1 MELNNETKVLIEYLE
16 RSPLFNLSLTN
27 KELFHSNFIAWFGEM
42 YPDLFIELMNGLLGS
57 NKWPEGLN
65 PDKMEIRREFKNFD
79 ISVFDDNN
87 LKNAKP
93 RLIIENKVK
102 SVPTHEQLLEYE
114 GKIDND
120 KNVALLLL
128 TMNEQLH
135 TATDMDNTTRWTLAN
150 YTRMSNCLEPIAKKI
165 PDPYHKFLVED
176 YCKYVHCLETLI
188 NLFTQSES
196 FLYRSE
202 DYRIQENLGLH
213 DVCGKRK
220 VQYAYSQ
227 LVNALQTKHV
237 NVVKKVIE
245 LGCASNEVQV
255 AWAYTNAPLIEV
267 RIRTRADVDEFIL
280 IQVQGKQYRHC
291 VEFFD
296 KSVGKRI
303 KKIDKKHFGP
313 SDAGLQF
320 LRESYRNVLF
330 GEYALANYPTFEG
343 KPKVFGQRQK
353 GGEEGYCKYCNG
365 MPSSYNGLV
374 SCFVYQW
381 IELPD
386 QISIPDLIEAVV
398 ADTINLLNLYNN
410 K

>member
-1 MELNNETKVLIEYLE
+1 MEITKEILKD
-16 RSPLFNLSLTN
+16 SPLFNLSLTN
-27 KELFHSNFIAWFGEM
+27 KELFHSNFIAWFGKL
-42 YPDLFIELMNGLLGS
+42 YPYMFIDLMNRLLGS
-57 NKWPEGLN
+57 DKWAKGMN
-65 PDKMEIRREFKNFD
+65 PDKMVIRREFKNFD
-79 ISVFDDNN
+79 ISVFDNN
-87 LKNAKP
+87 DLKNTKP

-102 SVPTHEQLLEYE
+102 SVPTREQLQEYE

-135 TATDMDNTTRWTLAN
+135 TSTDNENQTRWKVVN
-150 YTRMSNCLEPIAKKI
+150 YTRLSNCLEDIATNLES
-165 PDPYHKFLVED
+165 PYHKLLVED
-176 YCKYVHCLETLI
+176 YCKYVRCLETMI
-188 NLFTQSES
+188 NIYSTSEA
-196 FLYRSE
+196 FLCTTDEYKA
-202 DYRIQENLGLH
+202 QEELGLH

-220 VQYAYSQ
+220 VQYAYSLLVKQ
-227 LVNALQTKHV
+227 LQQEQI
-237 NVVKKVIE
+237 NVVKEISK
-245 LGCASNEVQV
+245 LNCCSNEVQV

-267 RIRTRADVDEFIL
+267 RLKTSLKTDEYIL

-303 KKIDKKHFGP
+303 KKIDKKNFGP

-320 LRESYRNVLF
+320 LRENYRNVLF
-330 GEYALANYPTFEG
+330 GECASANYPTFEG
-343 KPKVFGQRQK
+343 KPKVFGQRRK

-365 MPSSYNGLV
+365 MPSLYNGLV

-398 ADTINLLNLYNN
+398 ADTMKLLNLYNN